1 MSNTMDRVAHHLI
14 RNGIT
19 ISAMESC
26 TGGLFASRLTDT
38 EGVSAIFPGSFVA
51 YSNETKVHCG
61 VSAAILDEYGVYSRE
76 AAAAMADACR
86 ARYDTEV
93 GVGITG
99 TLGNPDPNNADS
111 TPGVVYYAIVRGR
124 QSCMQE
130 VRFDP
135 SEASRPDL
143 KERIVADVAETLA
156 ALLEIPEAE
165 GA

>member
-1 MSNTMDRVAHHLI
+1 MSNHMDRVAQYLI

-38 EGVSAIFPGSFVA
+38 EDVSAIFPGSFVA
-51 YSNETKVHCG
+51 YSNEAKALCG
-61 VSAAILDEYGVYSRE
+61 VSAAILEEYGVYSRE
-76 AAAAMADACR
+76 TAAAMAEACR

-99 TLGNPDPNNADS
+99 TLGDPDPNNADS

-124 QSCMQE
+124 KSCTREM
-130 VRFDP
+130 RFDP
-135 SEASRPDL
+135 SEAPRPDL
-143 KERIVADVAETLA
+143 KERIVAEVAETLVA
-156 ALLEIPEAE
+156 FLEQPFML
-165 GA
+165 